1 MKSKLQL
8 APKPLD
14 VPDFNRLIVEVMDYV
29 KWIESGEYH
38 SDNDWVEYIFEEAVK
53 AVYGDRVFDWVNEVI
68 E

>member
-1 MKSKLQL
+1 MKSKLL
-8 APKPLD
+8 PAPKPLD
-14 VPDFNRLIVEVMDYV
+14 VPDFNRLIVEVVEYV

-38 SDNDWVEYIFEEAVK
+38 SDSERVEYIFEEAVK

>member
-1 MKSKLQL
+1 MTIKKEPQPL
-8 APKPLD
+8 AQ
-14 VPDFNRLIVEVMDYV
+14 PDFNRLIAQVVNYV

-38 SDNDWVEYIFEEAVK
+38 SDGDHESYIFEEAVK